1 MMKSAL
7 ASWAARTKLLN
18 RSFPSGTSCAWKSD
32 AMANV
37 TVFSCWLQLQKQAV
51 HNIKKSAMRLFFFIV
66 IYWAIC
72 YTIKAV
78 RQQVLVSIPVVRISA
93 HLFS

>member
-1 MMKSAL
+1 
-7 ASWAARTKLLN
+7 
-18 RSFPSGTSCAWKSD
+18 
-32 AMANV
+32 
-37 TVFSCWLQLQKQAV
+37 
-51 HNIKKSAMRLFFFIV
+51 MRLFFFIV
-66 IYWAIC
+66 IYLAIC